1 MPIRD
6 KNLTILADAEKHALY
21 DLPDFDKL
29 QRSEYLSMTA
39 KELALAM
46 RRQGFSAQ
54 LLCLLQL
61 GYFKAKQAFFTFTL
75 QDVPKEDVA
84 FLVERYFHEKV
95 FSPGPVRQK
104 EHFVQHKEIV
114 NLFGYSR
121 WSEDKE

>member
-1 MPIRD
+1 M
-6 KNLTILADAEKHALY
+6 KNDHDDTIA
-21 DLPDFDKL
+21 
-29 QRSEYLSMTA
+29 QTA
-39 KELALAM
+39 
-46 RRQGFSAQ
+46 AQ
-54 LLCLLQL
+54 LVVQ
-61 GYFKAKQAFFTFTL
+61 
-75 QDVPKEDVA
+75 EDVA